1 MRIIRNATELDTDD
15 IKKIYECALYGIEG
29 IVEQYFKFEE
39 YVEFCLKHKFS
50 YVAIDDDVVC
60 GVLLAYEVPDLMF
73 GKILYRIIG
82 CVSGVSK
89 KGNWN
94 RTFKY
99 ITNGCGKCGVSRNNI
114 ANMLLYECI

>member
-29 IVEQYFKFEE
+29 IVERYFKFEE

-60 GVLLAYEVPDLMF
+60 GVLLAYA
-73 GKILYRIIG
+73 I
-82 CVSGVSK
+82 
-89 KGNWN
+89 
-94 RTFKY
+94 
-99 ITNGCGKCGVSRNNI
+99 
-114 ANMLLYECI
+114 